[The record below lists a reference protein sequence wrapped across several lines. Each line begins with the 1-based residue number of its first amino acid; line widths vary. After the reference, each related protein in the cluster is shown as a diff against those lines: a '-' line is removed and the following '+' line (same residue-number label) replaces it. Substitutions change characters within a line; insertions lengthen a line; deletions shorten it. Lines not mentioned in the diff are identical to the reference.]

1 MTGSPAA
8 ADVPRA
14 GRDEEPHRRSA
25 VLDPPVA
32 TSPVATPAVVR
43 LDDATDAA
51 RFGHKAANLAVLR
64 RAGLPVPD
72 GVVLPASAPAPDEAA
87 GTVPGVLL
95 AAVRGWGGVPLA
107 VRSSGTAEDSPQAS
121 FAGLYTTVLD
131 VRGEAALCEA
141 VARCRASAAAPRV
154 GAYAGSAVAPAVAV
168 LVQPMVPAAAAG
180 VAFTADPV
188 TGDRGVVVLDAARGV
203 GERLVSGA
211 VTPERWEVRA
221 GPQRRSADADAVID
235 AATAATVA
243 DLARRA
249 ERALGRP
256 QDVEWAVTADGE
268 VVVLQSRPITTLAR
282 RTGTPV
288 PVPIEPPEGFWT
300 RETSHAPLPWTPFT
314 RVVLAPRNRA
324 LEQICTELGLLF
336 QAVEFREIGGWEYMR
351 IVPLG
356 GREPPPL
363 PAWAAPLA
371 LRLVPALRRRIRNSI
386 AAVRSDVPGTLI
398 ERWHREWRPD
408 LDARAA
414 ALRDVDLTTL
424 DDTALLASTQTALE
438 LTGDGQTIHFRLHGA
453 IAMVLGELAAVGHDL
468 LGWDVTRV
476 LDLLAGTSRT
486 STAPARAL
494 AGVAALVRERPAVR
508 RLVEDGAGAEQVL
521 AADRA
526 VAEAFEGHLR
536 TYGCRVLR
544 YEVAEPSLE
553 ERPDL
558 VLALLRDQ
566 LATGFDPDAADA
578 ALRARRAAT
587 RTAAEAALAGR
598 SRADSERFA
607 RALGRALRAY
617 PVRED
622 NEASTISTPF
632 ALLRRA
638 VREIGRRLAARGLLA
653 DPDDAFLLE
662 PEELLAA
669 LREGAD
675 RRELADHRA
684 REQAWVLAHPGPASY
699 GEAPAPPP
707 PLSALPAGARASN
720 EAFLWAVEQIL
731 GPPAAAGGGS
741 ASRDTAARDGVLLP
755 GIPASAGSYTG
766 PVRIVRSEADF
777 DRVRAGDVLVCPVT
791 SPVWSVLFP
800 SIGALV
806 TDVGGTLSHPA
817 IIAREYGLPAVVATV
832 EGTTRLH
839 DDQLVTVDGSTGT
852 VRAVR

>member
-14 GRDEEPHRRSA
+14 GRNGEQRRPGA
-25 VLDPPVA
+25 VLVPD
-32 TSPVATPAVVR
+32 VVP

-72 GVVLPASAPAPDEAA
+72 GVVVPALD
-87 GTVPGVLL
+87 GTADAVLAEL
-95 AAVRGWGGVPLA
+95 VAAVGAWGDVPLA
-107 VRSSGTAEDSPQAS
+107 VRSSGAAEDSPQAS

-131 VRGEAALCEA
+131 VRGEAALREA

-154 GAYAGSAVAPAVAV
+154 GAYAGPGPAPAVAV
-168 LVQPMVPAAAAG
+168 LVQPMVAAVAAG

-188 TGDRGVVVLDAARGV
+188 TGDRGVVVVDAAQGV

-211 VTPERWEVRA
+211 VTPERWEVRDA
-221 GPQRRSADADAVID
+221 PQRRSPEAVGVID
-235 AATAATVA
+235 AGTAATVA

-249 ERALGRP
+249 ERVLGRP
-256 QDVEWAVTADGE
+256 QDVEWAVTADGD

-282 RTGTPV
+282 RTGTPL
-288 PVPIEPPEGFWT
+288 PVPAEPPAGFWT
-300 RETSHAPLPWTPFT
+300 RETSHSPLPWTPFT
-314 RVVLAPRNRA
+314 RSVFAPRNRA
-324 LEQICTELGLLF
+324 LEQVCTELGLLF
-336 QAVEFREIGGWEYMR
+336 QAVEFRDIGGWEYMR

-363 PAWAAPLA
+363 PAWAVPLA
-371 LRLVPALRRRIRNSI
+371 VRLVPALRRRIRSAD

-414 ALRDVDLTTL
+414 ALRGVDVTAL
-424 DDTALLASTQTALE
+424 DDAGLLASTRAALE
-438 LTGDGQTIHFRLHGA
+438 LTQDGQTVHFRLHGA
-453 IAMVLGELAAVGHDL
+453 IAMVLGELAAVSRDL
-468 LGWDVTRV
+468 LGWDDGRV
-476 LDLLAGTSRT
+476 FELLAGTSRT

-508 RLVEDGAGAEQVL
+508 RLVEGGAAVERVL
-521 AADRA
+521 AADPA
-526 VAEAFEGHLR
+526 VAEAFVGHLR
-536 TYGCRVLR
+536 EYGCRVLR
-544 YEVAEPSLE
+544 YEMAEPSLE

-558 VLALLRDQ
+558 VVALLRDQ
-566 LATGFDPDAADA
+566 LATGFDPDAAED
-578 ALRARRAAT
+578 ALRARRAAA
-587 RTAAEAALAGR
+587 RADAEARLAG
-598 SRADSERFA
+598 SGPADRERFT
-607 RALGRALRAY
+607 RALERALRAY

-622 NEASTISTPF
+622 NEVSTVSTPF

-638 VREIGRRLAARGLLA
+638 VRETGRRLAARGLLA
-653 DPDDAFLLE
+653 EADDAFLLE

-669 LREGAD
+669 LREGTD
-675 RRELADHRA
+675 RRELADRRA
-684 REQAWVLAHPGPASY
+684 REQAWVLAHPGPASH
-699 GEAPAPPP
+699 GRPPAPPP

-720 EAFLWAVEQIL
+720 GAFLWAVEQIV
-731 GPPAAAGGGS
+731 GPQAVPGGAPAAA
-741 ASRDTAARDGVLLP
+741 DTTGAEDRTRDGVLLR

-766 PVRIVRSEADF
+766 PVRVVRSETEF
-777 DRVRAGDVLVCPVT
+777 GRVRAGDVLVCPVT

-806 TDVGGTLSHPA
+806 TDAGGALSHPA

-839 DDQLVTVDGSTGT
+839 DDQLVTVDGTTGT